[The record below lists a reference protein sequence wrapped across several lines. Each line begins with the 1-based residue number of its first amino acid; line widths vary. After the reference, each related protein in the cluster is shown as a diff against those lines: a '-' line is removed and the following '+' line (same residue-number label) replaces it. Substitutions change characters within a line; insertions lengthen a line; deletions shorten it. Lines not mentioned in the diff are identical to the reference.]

1 MTIKNV
7 KKGQKKGATEAE
19 FITKVLPVGFQTK
32 CVAERIGNQW
42 LSLQVTL
49 SRTRVFINSGFDR
62 LTDTVIYELSVC
74 FKSKYKAVCYCQAQ
88 QDGRE
93 QKWYRAPSRC
103 WRGSPSA
110 EQGPSSLPGLH
121 ELLLTASVCTC
132 LLRKRDVRSSGQ
144 SNQYLLVAL
153 NSLKRG
159 KGLNVSINQGSSEHS
174 SKRFFFQ
181 S

>member
-88 QDGRE
+88 QDGWE

-103 WRGSPSA
+103 WRGPSNS
-110 EQGPSSLPGLH
+110 QDCMSCSLLPLCAPACCVKGMSGLQDSQ
-121 ELLLTASVCTC
+121 TNT
-132 LLRKRDVRSSGQ
+132 
-144 SNQYLLVAL
+144 
-153 NSLKRG
+153 
-159 KGLNVSINQGSSEHS
+159 
-174 SKRFFFQ
+174 FW
-181 S
+181 